1 MEGNLEKMVKM
12 GFRADAASAMLAST
26 GNNLDMAV
34 DRMVGG
40 DGGEMVKVTGGK
52 RNTAN
57 AALNSPNVTAA
68 PATAASI
75 AASGPSHTPSAS
87 SAASSSSD
95 VKGKRQRPGDW
106 LCPVKSCGDLVFG
119 YALIS
124 LPHFF
129 LKTKL
134 HFLFLTPPFSFPLLY
149 KLSRNVFHE
158 FCRVVVTT
166 EGSFRFNLEAQ
177 VCGFKQTSISFQKAK
192 RAAAMIIYAHATN
205 PFHFS
210 FLYIYYLLF
219 LLPFSMS
226 QVRKD
231 SSPFASLP
239 KVCTSSPSN
248 SRLLLISP
256 SKVLQ

>member
-129 LKTKL
+129 LK
-134 HFLFLTPPFSFPLLY
+134 
-149 KLSRNVFHE
+149 N
-158 FCRVVVTT
+158 
-166 EGSFRFNLEAQ
+166 
-177 VCGFKQTSISFQKAK
+177 QTSLFIPHTS
-192 RAAAMIIYAHATN
+192 I
-205 PFHFS
+205 
-210 FLYIYYLLF
+210 FL
-219 LLPFSMS
+219 P
-226 QVRKD
+226 
-231 SSPFASLP
+231 SP
-239 KVCTSSPSN
+239 
-248 SRLLLISP
+248 
-256 SKVLQ
+256 LQALT